1 MNTILN
7 DCTRWER
14 IRFYLTCWIPIN
26 RYQYFMMQENL
37 IKILEGFKSS
47 DQQHFNTEGIII
59 REMKKIAELTLG
71 KQEQKKKEDD
81 KNEQMY
87 G

>member
-1 MNTILN
+1 
-7 DCTRWER
+7 
-14 IRFYLTCWIPIN
+14 
-26 RYQYFMMQENL
+26 MMQENL